1 MRWTNNLHVILIP
14 DFFGKKYLK
23 QLWIANQKF
32 EILRSVKTALRMT
45 IVCILFLGCELTD
58 GVFENPLDREV
69 ASENGITPPALVF
82 YPDVV
87 TTTAGGSAATS
98 VYALDISG
106 VGMAEI
112 VINYNQNKV
121 SVGSVA
127 KGELFQGG
135 NQPFFHYEDDG
146 SGVLTVYIGYLG
158 PDGNSVSGTGNI
170 ANIVFSTLSAGQS
183 EVSISTASR
192 ILDPDAKAITLNGYG
207 KGTIDAQ

>member
-1 MRWTNNLHVILIP
+1 MRLIKP
-14 DFFGKKYLK
+14 LISS
-23 QLWIANQKF
+23 L
-32 EILRSVKTALRMT
+32 L
-45 IVCILFLGCELTD
+45 IVFLGCELSE

-69 ASENGITPPALVF
+69 ASEKGITPPALVF
-82 YPDVV
+82 YPDVI
-87 TTTAGGSAATS
+87 TTNTGVGAATS

-112 VINYNQNKV
+112 IINYDQNKV
-121 SVGSVA
+121 SVGSVS

-146 SGVLTVYIGYLG
+146 AGVLTVYVGYLG

-170 ANIVFSTLSAGQS
+170 ANIIFNTLSAGSS
-183 EVSISTASR
+183 EISISSTSR
-192 ILDPDAKAITLNGYG
+192 ILDPDAKSITLNGYG

>member
-1 MRWTNNLHVILIP
+1 MRWTRALLTPIL
-14 DFFGKKYLK
+14 L
-23 QLWIANQKF
+23 
-32 EILRSVKTALRMT
+32 V
-45 IVCILFLGCELTD
+45 FLGCELSD

-69 ASENGITPPALVF
+69 ASSKGISPPALVF

-158 PDGNSVSGTGNI
+158 PDGNSVSGTGNV
-170 ANIVFSTLSAGQS
+170 ANIVFSTLSAGLS
-183 EVSISTASR
+183 EVSISNSSR
-192 ILDPDAKAITLNGYG
+192 ILDPDAKSIALNGYG

>member
-1 MRWTNNLHVILIP
+1 MRWTKLLLTPII
-14 DFFGKKYLK
+14 
-23 QLWIANQKF
+23 IA
-32 EILRSVKTALRMT
+32 
-45 IVCILFLGCELTD
+45 FLGCELTD

-127 KGELFQGG
+127 KGGFFQGG
-135 NQPFFHYEDDG
+135 NQPFFHYEADQDNG
-146 SGVLTVYIGYLG
+146 LLTIYVGYLG

>member
-1 MRWTNNLHVILIP
+1 MV
-14 DFFGKKYLK
+14 
-23 QLWIANQKF
+23 
-32 EILRSVKTALRMT
+32 
-45 IVCILFLGCELTD
+45 FLGCELTD

-69 ASENGITPPALVF
+69 ASSKGISPPALVF

-170 ANIVFSTLSAGQS
+170 ANIVFNTLSAGQS
-183 EVSISTASR
+183 EVSISSSSK

>member
-1 MRWTNNLHVILIP
+1 MRLIKP
-14 DFFGKKYLK
+14 L
-23 QLWIANQKF
+23 LSSLLI
-32 EILRSVKTALRMT
+32 I
-45 IVCILFLGCELTD
+45 FLGCELSE

-69 ASENGITPPALVF
+69 ASEKGITPPALVF
-82 YPDVV
+82 YPDVI
-87 TTTAGGSAATS
+87 TTNAGVGAATS

-112 VINYNQNKV
+112 IINYDQNKV

-146 SGVLTVYIGYLG
+146 AGVLTVYVGYLG
-158 PDGNSVSGTGNI
+158 PVGNSVSGTGNI

>member
-1 MRWTNNLHVILIP
+1 MRWT
-14 DFFGKKYLK
+14 K
-23 QLWIANQKF
+23 
-32 EILRSVKTALRMT
+32 ALLT
-45 IVCILFLGCELTD
+45 SFIVVFLGCELTD

-69 ASENGITPPALVF
+69 ASSKGISPPALVF

-87 TTTAGGSAATS
+87 TTTAGGSAAIS

-170 ANIVFSTLSAGQS
+170 ANIVFNTLSAGQS

-192 ILDPDAKAITLNGYG
+192 ILDPDAKSITLNGYG

>member
-1 MRWTNNLHVILIP
+1 MRWTKIILTPILI
-14 DFFGKKYLK
+14 
-23 QLWIANQKF
+23 A
-32 EILRSVKTALRMT
+32 
-45 IVCILFLGCELTD
+45 FLGCELSD
-58 GVFENPLDREV
+58 EVFENPLDRDV
-69 ASENGITPPALVF
+69 AAEKGITPPALVF

-146 SGVLTVYIGYLG
+146 NGVLTVYIGYLG

-183 EVSISTASR
+183 EVSISSSSK
-192 ILDPDAKAITLNGYG
+192 ILDPDAKSITLNGYG

>member
-1 MRWTNNLHVILIP
+1 LRWTKLLLTPII
-14 DFFGKKYLK
+14 
-23 QLWIANQKF
+23 IA
-32 EILRSVKTALRMT
+32 
-45 IVCILFLGCELTD
+45 FLGCELSD

-158 PDGNSVSGTGNI
+158 PNGNSVSGTGNV
-170 ANIVFSTLSAGQS
+170 ANIVFNTLSAGQS
-183 EVSISTASR
+183 EVSISNSSR
-192 ILDPDAKAITLNGYG
+192 ILDPDAKSITLNGYG

>member
-1 MRWTNNLHVILIP
+1 LRWTKLLLTPII
-14 DFFGKKYLK
+14 
-23 QLWIANQKF
+23 IA
-32 EILRSVKTALRMT
+32 
-45 IVCILFLGCELTD
+45 FLGCELSD

-69 ASENGITPPALVF
+69 ASSKGISPPALVF
-82 YPDVV
+82 YPDIV

-112 VINYNQNKV
+112 MINYDQNKV

-146 SGVLTVYIGYLG
+146 DSGLLTIYVGYLG
-158 PDGNSVSGTGNI
+158 PDGNAVSGTGNI
-170 ANIVFSTLSAGQS
+170 ANIVFNTLSAGQS

-192 ILDPDAKAITLNGYG
+192 ILDPDAKSITLNGYG

>member
-1 MRWTNNLHVILIP
+1 MRWTRALLTPII
-14 DFFGKKYLK
+14 
-23 QLWIANQKF
+23 IA
-32 EILRSVKTALRMT
+32 
-45 IVCILFLGCELTD
+45 FLGCELTD

-69 ASENGITPPALVF
+69 ASSKGISPPALVF

-170 ANIVFSTLSAGQS
+170 ANIVFNTLSAGQS
-183 EVSISTASR
+183 EVSISNSSR
-192 ILDPDAKAITLNGYG
+192 ILDPDAKSITLNGYG

>member
-1 MRWTNNLHVILIP
+1 LRWIKPFIITISFLLFSCEIVEP
-14 DFFGKKYLK
+14 DL
-23 QLWIANQKF
+23 N
-32 EILRSVKTALRMT
+32 
-45 IVCILFLGCELTD
+45 
-58 GVFENPLDREV
+58 NPLDTV
-69 ASENGITPPALVF
+69 ANAENGITPPALVF

-127 KGELFQGG
+127 KGEFFQGG

-170 ANIVFSTLSAGQS
+170 ANIVFNTLSAGQS
-183 EVSISTASR
+183 EVSISNSSR
-192 ILDPDAKAITLNGYG
+192 ILDPDAKSITLNGYG

>member
-1 MRWTNNLHVILIP
+1 MRWT
-14 DFFGKKYLK
+14 K
-23 QLWIANQKF
+23 
-32 EILRSVKTALRMT
+32 ALLT
-45 IVCILFLGCELTD
+45 SFIVVFLGCELSD

-69 ASENGITPPALVF
+69 ASSNGITPPALVF

-98 VYALDISG
+98 VYALDLTD

-112 VINYNQNKV
+112 AINYNQNKV

-158 PDGNSVSGTGNI
+158 SDGNSVSGTGNI

-183 EVSISTASR
+183 EVSISSSSR
-192 ILDPDAKAITLNGYG
+192 ILDPDAKSITLNGYG